1 MKNIKSFEE
10 FSINEAKG
18 PITPKTNGVYPFKI
32 GSTPYTMYPPMRN
45 DNIYEIYKFDD
56 DHGPVIMR
64 LKFTGKGFDF
74 LYGGFDMD
82 LTSSAQADN
91 ILNHVFGMFGFPK
104 EDKPFDSKLITYK
117 N

>member
-1 MKNIKSFEE
+1 MKSLTTFV
-10 FSINEAKG
+10 NESKLRPRNVEG
-18 PITPKTNGVYPFKI
+18 RHE
-32 GSTPYTMYPPMRN
+32 TMYPPMRN